1 MNRLILLAALPC
13 ALSHT
18 GFAQSIEGTWQGT
31 IPNPNNETRL
41 AFTIAKSG
49 DAYQGTFFNLA
60 NGRQFNLGAVT
71 LQGTTVKIVIPG
83 NGMTYDGK
91 LDGDA
96 ITGGLTQPNGNTQP
110 LPLKRATPQTAWD
123 LPKQANTP
131 PPAGVP
137 PGTKLEFE
145 VATIKPSGDAPSPG
159 FNESGNVL
167 RARSVSLANLF
178 VFAWDIHPSQVTGFP
193 DWAQTEGFEIAA
205 SSPLFA
211 SATEV
216 QLKTML
222 QNLVKSRFNLAM
234 HSEKRELPAY
244 AVTIGKN
251 GPAGLKLVKNTSNG
265 PRFNAQGLGTIIFSG
280 VTISDFAGQMQQRV
294 LDRPVVDQTGL
305 TGRWDFTL
313 NWRPDEFQF
322 PALLPAQRE
331 YWIAQ
336 NAGKPDLFAAVQEQ
350 LGLKLESVKVPMDVY
365 VIDSASRP
373 SEN

>member
-1 MNRLILLAALPC
+1 MKHLILLAALPC
-13 ALSHT
+13 ALL
-18 GFAQSIEGTWQGT
+18 AQSIEGTWQGT
-31 IPNPNNETRL
+31 IPNPNNEIRL

-60 NGRQFNLGAVT
+60 NGRQFNLGAIT
-71 LQGTTVKIVIPG
+71 LQGTALKIAIPG

-91 LDGDA
+91 LEADGNSIA
-96 ITGGLTQPNGNTQP
+96 GGLTQQNGNAQP

-145 VATIKPSGDAPSPG
+145 VATIKPSGEAAQGPG

-193 DWAQTEGFEIAA
+193 DWAQTEGYEIAA

-211 SATEV
+211 SATEA

-222 QNLVKSRFNLAM
+222 QNLVKSRFNLTL

-244 AVTIGKN
+244 AITIGKN
-251 GPAGLKLVKNTSNG
+251 GPVGLKLVKNTSNG
-265 PRFNAQGLGTIIFSG
+265 PRFNAQGLGSIVFSG
-280 VTISDFAGQMQQRV
+280 VTIADFAGQMQQRV

-305 TGRWDFTL
+305 TDRWDFTL

-322 PALLPAQRE
+322 PALLPVQRD

-350 LGLKLESVKVPMDVY
+350 LGLKLESTKVPMDIF